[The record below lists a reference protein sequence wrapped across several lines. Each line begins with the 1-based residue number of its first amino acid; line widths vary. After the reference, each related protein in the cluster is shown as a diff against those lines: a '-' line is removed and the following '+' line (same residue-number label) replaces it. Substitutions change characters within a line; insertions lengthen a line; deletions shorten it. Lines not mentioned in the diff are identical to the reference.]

1 MVHSK
6 NTYYQL
12 ANEELQVIHAHTPLL
27 QPKQLAQA
35 KPA

>member
-12 ANEELQVIHAHTPLL
+12 ADEELQVIHAHITTAA
-27 QPKQLAQA
+27 AQTA
-35 KPA
+35 CAC